1 MIRSFICRV
10 KRLDYTKGTKDP
22 IVVLKHLIDMVQL
35 ITDFSAFTWQ
45 IRYRFQLCF
54 SYSILLEVKFYYN
67 LVLSF
72 TIDVHPSRAGLQK
85 VKNDD
90 NSCTIS
96 SG

>member
-35 ITDFSAFTWQ
+35 ITDFSSAFTWQ
-45 IRYRFQLCF
+45 IRYHFQVHF

-67 LVLSF
+67 LVL
-72 TIDVHPSRAGLQK
+72 
-85 VKNDD
+85 
-90 NSCTIS
+90 
-96 SG
+96 